1 MVVQTAAQLTERLET
16 LKAQRRAGEI
26 NNREYYAELLKLAAS
41 LVDSLVDEID
51 RMDDNSIRL
60 QVPLVLVFLEDQI
73 RKFGE
78 RE

>member
-1 MVVQTAAQLTERLET
+1 MVETAAQLSERLET
-16 LKAQRRAGEI
+16 LKEQRRTGKI
-26 NNREYYAELLKLAAS
+26 SNREYYAELLKLATS